1 MDIFESIKNA
11 WQMITRTKMRSFL
24 TMLGIIIGI
33 SAVMIVL
40 SVGESVQD
48 LILDEIRSVG
58 PDLIAVLPGASDES
72 GRPSSTFGIV
82 NTSLKYED
90 GEAIFR
96 SNSPYIYSLAMYL
109 TGSDVISIDSKIKGI
124 TFYGTTATYI
134 DVQNVKIEKG
144 RFFTKEEEMNNARV
158 VVLGSKIASEIFG
171 DDNPI
176 GKRLTI
182 KKVNFNVIGVL
193 EEKGSS
199 LIQSQDDDFFIP
211 ISTAQ
216 NIILGVNHINFMR
229 IKVNSIDS
237 IDNAIGH
244 VEEILRDRHNI
255 DKLDQDDFTITSTAD
270 ALETISLITD
280 ALKFF
285 LTAVAAISLIV
296 GGFGIMNIMLATVQ
310 ERTKEI
316 GLRRAIGAR
325 KKEIINQFL
334 IEAVTITFISG
345 IIGII
350 FGSLILA
357 LISLVINY
365 LDYNWTLIISPTSVL
380 LGGIVSIG
388 IGLVFGITPAKKA
401 AELDPIEA
409 LRYE

>member
-1 MDIFESIKNA
+1 
-11 WQMITRTKMRSFL
+11 MITRTKIRSFL

-40 SVGESVQD
+40 SVGESVQE
-48 LILDEIRSVG
+48 LILDEIKSVG
-58 PDLIAVLPGASDES
+58 PDLIVVLPGNSNEDS
-72 GRPSSTFGIV
+72 PPSSAFGIV
-82 NTSLKYED
+82 DTSLKYED
-90 GEAIFR
+90 GEAIIK
-96 SNSPYIYSLAMYL
+96 SDSPYIQSLAMYL
-109 TGSDVISIDSKIKGI
+109 TGNDVISINGNVKGI
-124 TFYGTTATYI
+124 TFYGTTTTYT
-134 DVQNVKIEKG
+134 DVQNARIEKG
-144 RFFTKEEEMNNARV
+144 RFFTKEEEVNNARV

-176 GKRLTI
+176 GKRVTI

-199 LIQSQDDDFFIP
+199 LIQSQDDNFFIP

-216 NIILGVNHINFMR
+216 NIILGINHIGSMR
-229 IKVNSIDS
+229 IKVNN
-237 IDNAIGH
+237 IDNIDFAIEH
-244 VEEILRDRHNI
+244 VEDVLRDKHNI
-255 DKLDQDDFTITSTAD
+255 DRLDEDDFTIASTVD

-316 GLRRAIGAR
+316 GLRRAVGAT

-350 FGSLILA
+350 FGSLILV
-357 LISLVINY
+357 LISFIINY
-365 LDYNWTLIISPTSVL
+365 LDYNWTLIISPMSVL
-380 LGGIVSIG
+380 LGCLVSIG
-388 IGLVFGITPAKKA
+388 IGLAFGITPAKQA

>member
-1 MDIFESIKNA
+1 
-11 WQMITRTKMRSFL
+11 
-24 TMLGIIIGI
+24 
-33 SAVMIVL
+33 
-40 SVGESVQD
+40 
-48 LILDEIRSVG
+48 
-58 PDLIAVLPGASDES
+58 
-72 GRPSSTFGIV
+72 
-82 NTSLKYED
+82 
-90 GEAIFR
+90 
-96 SNSPYIYSLAMYL
+96 
-109 TGSDVISIDSKIKGI
+109 
-124 TFYGTTATYI
+124 
-134 DVQNVKIEKG
+134 
-144 RFFTKEEEMNNARV
+144 
-158 VVLGSKIASEIFG
+158 
-171 DDNPI
+171 
-176 GKRLTI
+176 
-182 KKVNFNVIGVL
+182 
-193 EEKGSS
+193 
-199 LIQSQDDDFFIP
+199 
-211 ISTAQ
+211 
-216 NIILGVNHINFMR
+216 MR
-229 IKVNSIDS
+229 IKVNSIDN

-334 IEAVTITFISG
+334 IEAITITFISG

-365 LDYNWTLIISPTSVL
+365 LDYNWTLIISPMSVL
-380 LGGIVSIG
+380 LGCLVSIG

>member
-1 MDIFESIKNA
+1 MDIFESIKNS

-58 PDLIAVLPGASDES
+58 PDLITVLPGSSDES
-72 GRPSSTFGIV
+72 GRPSPTFGVV

-90 GEAIFR
+90 GEAILR

-134 DVQNVKIEKG
+134 DVQNAKIEKG
-144 RFFTKEEEMNNARV
+144 RFFTKEEEMDNARV

-171 DDNPI
+171 DDDPI
-176 GKRLTI
+176 GKRVTI
-182 KKVNFNVIGVL
+182 KKVNLNVIGVL

-199 LIQSQDDDFFIP
+199 LIQSQDENLFIP

-216 NIILGVNHINFMR
+216 NILLGVNHINFMR
-229 IKVNSIDS
+229 IKVDS
-237 IDNAIGH
+237 IDNIDFAIGH
-244 VEEILRDRHNI
+244 IEDILRDRHNI
-255 DKLDQDDFTITSTAD
+255 DILDQDDFIIASTAD

-365 LDYNWTLIISPTSVL
+365 LDYNWTLIISPISVL